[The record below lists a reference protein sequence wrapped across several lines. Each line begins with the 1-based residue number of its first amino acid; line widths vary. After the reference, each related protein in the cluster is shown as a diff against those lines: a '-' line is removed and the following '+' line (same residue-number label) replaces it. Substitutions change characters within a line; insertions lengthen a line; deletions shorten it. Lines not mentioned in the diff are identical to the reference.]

1 MSMST
6 VVVVIGVISLLG
18 IDDYSCNEL
27 SIDQLLIVEDCQKHD
42 Q

>member
-1 MSMST
+1 MSMSSA
-6 VVVVIGVISLLG
+6 VVVVFSLLG